1 MAGGS
6 IGPTSINV
14 PQHSSDP
21 SGAGQGDL
29 YFNTTGSGSLQVKK
43 ASAWSEIGGAAGT
56 LGNPASTMAQVPI
69 DGFYYFLSGGGT
81 LYQAYVKKNWH
92 ESRDWMLILK
102 TINRGDIPSG
112 SAYWTNNTLNN
123 ETDSNITSGSWAKYA
138 GWNLFSWTRLM
149 LDMGGSIAPIMIFN
163 SAGTMYNRMQNNA
176 GAAFGGLG
184 CNSTNPTITTNLRYD
199 SSSFVL
205 SGSAFSTQTGQE
217 PIVGLW
223 GINSFANNASNSNP
237 DNAGNASVARSGARV
252 GCSMDEQSHSFN
264 SANNGGADS
273 GFGFG
278 YCGGNSA
285 RTGSCGYAEWNTTS
299 VVEKSPGRLWVS
311 V

>member
-21 SGAGQGDL
+21 SGASTGDL
-29 YFNTTGSGSLQVKK
+29 YFNTTGGGSLQVKK
-43 ASAWSEIGGAAGT
+43 TADWAEVGGAAGT
-56 LGNPASTMAQVPI
+56 LGNPATTMAQIVS
-69 DGFYYFLSGGGT
+69 DGFYYFVNSNG
-81 LYQAYVKKNWH
+81 LYQAYVKKDWH

-112 SAYWTNNTLNN
+112 SSYWTNNSLNN

-138 GWNLFSWTRLM
+138 SWNQFSFTRLM

-163 SAGTMYNRMQNNA
+163 TAGTMYNRIQNNS

-205 SGSAFSTQTGQE
+205 SGSAFSTHTGNE

-223 GINSFANNASNSNP
+223 GINSFANNASNSTT
-237 DNAGNASVARSGARV
+237 DNAGLSSVGRSGARV
-252 GCSMDEQSHSFN
+252 GCGLDEQGHTFN
-264 SANNGGADS
+264 NANNGGGDS

-278 YCGGNSA
+278 YCGGNQA
-285 RTGSCGYAEWNTTS
+285 RTGSCGYAEWNTST
-299 VVEKSPGRLWVS
+299 VVEKSPGRLWVTA
-311 V
+311 

>member
-6 IGPTSINV
+6 LGPDSINV

-21 SGAGQGDL
+21 SGAGEGDM
-29 YFNTTGSGSLQVKK
+29 YFNTTGGGSLQVRKSSTW
-43 ASAWSEIGGAAGT
+43 AEVGGAAGS
-56 LGNPASTMAQVPI
+56 LGNPATTMAQI
-69 DGFYYFLSGGGT
+69 TSDGFYYFVNSNG
-81 LYQAYVKKNWH
+81 LYQAYVKKSWI

-112 SAYWTNNTLNN
+112 SSYWTNNSLNN

-138 GWNLFSWTRLM
+138 GWNQFSFTRLM

-163 SAGTMYNRMQNNA
+163 TAGTMYGRMQNNS

-205 SGSAFSTQTGQE
+205 SGSAFSTLTGNE
-217 PIVGLW
+217 PVVGLW
-223 GINSFANNASNSNP
+223 GINSFANSSTNSTT
-237 DNAGNASVARSGARV
+237 DNANLSSVGRSGARV
-252 GCSMDEQSHSFN
+252 GCSMDEQGHTFN
-264 SANNGGADS
+264 NANNSGADS

-278 YCGGNSA
+278 YCGGNQP
-285 RTGSCGYAEWNTTS
+285 RTGSCGYAEWNS
-299 VVEKSPGRLWVS
+299 SAVVEKSPGRLWVA
-311 V
+311 